1 MKVSTPSVQ
10 CPNPACLFSENLLGE
25 QRCSQCKTLLVHR
38 YLWAVGETLETLARG
53 TLMGDRY
60 LVAAPHIWLDTQPAL
75 TPDASATL
83 PDEILP
89 YLRLYS
95 YHLHTP
101 TVYGFCKQG
110 AGKNWVLLL
119 DNVPLDEN
127 GQLYP
132 AIATSW
138 EQVSAVRQIYWLWQ
152 MLELWTPLKQ
162 LGVASSLLHPANIR
176 VEGWRVRL
184 RELIQDK
191 LMQNKLM
198 QNNQSHS
205 ANAQAASPNLATL
218 ATLWQGWL
226 DGVQMQIWQP
236 LQQICERM
244 STDVESKSTITE
256 VATLLNQLMLE
267 QAARLPLRIKVAG
280 GTTTGP
286 QRAHNEDACY
296 PLTVDSQLQKHDPLV
311 PNLAI
316 ICDGIGGHAG
326 GEVASQMAVRSLQLQ
341 ILAMLSEVAEQP
353 EVTPPEIVIQQ
364 LEAVIRVVNNMIA
377 EQNNAQGREARQR
390 MGTTTVLA
398 LQLPQHLAIPSGSGN
413 THELYVA
420 HVGDSRAYWLT
431 SQHCH
436 LLTLDDDVAV
446 REACM
451 GRSLY
456 WEALRRT
463 DAAALTQALG
473 TRDGE
478 LLRPTVRRFLIEE
491 DGILLLCSDGLSDG
505 DRIPQNWQEATV
517 QVMEGR
523 ASLPEAVQYWLN
535 LADERNGHDNAS
547 VVLMHCQVSPEYP
560 KWVEPVEL
568 PVHETLESELSDSA
582 RALLYDQYDQEA
594 QPVKVNS
601 PAQEERL
608 PQQKRTSTRILLLAL
623 GVAVLMFTLGA
634 IGVTLWRQ
642 LDPFGFQRTFEKL
655 IPSQNQEQP

>member
-10 CPNPACLFSENLLGE
+10 CPNPACLFPENPLGE
-25 QRCSQCKTLLVHR
+25 QRCSQCKTQLVHR
-38 YLWAVGETLETLARG
+38 YLWAVGETLGRVPRG

-83 PDEILP
+83 PDETIP
-89 YLRLYS
+89 YLKLYS
-95 YHLHTP
+95 YHLHIP
-101 TVYGFCKQG
+101 TVYGFCQQG
-110 AGKNWVLLL
+110 AVKDWVLLL
-119 DNVPLDEN
+119 DNVPLNEN

-132 AIATSW
+132 AIANHW
-138 EQVSAVRQIYWLWQ
+138 EQVTAVRQIYWLWQ
-152 MLELWTPLKQ
+152 MLELWTPLQ
-162 LGVASSLLHPANIR
+162 RLGVAASLLNPENIR
-176 VEGWRVRL
+176 VEGWRIRL
-184 RELIQDK
+184 RELIPD
-191 LMQNKLM
+191 N
-198 QNNQSHS
+198 S
-205 ANAQAASPNLATL
+205 ANSARSQPSPHLADL

-226 DGVQMQIWQP
+226 NGVQMQIMQP
-236 LQQICERM
+236 LQQIYERM
-244 STDVESKSTITE
+244 RTTVASESTIAE
-256 VATLLNQLMLE
+256 VTTMLNQLMLE
-267 QAARLPLRIKVAG
+267 QAARLPLKIKVAG

-353 EVTPPEIVIQQ
+353 ELTPPEIVIQQ
-364 LEAVIRVVNNMIA
+364 LEAVIRVVNNLIA

-390 MGTTTVLA
+390 MGTTVVLA
-398 LQLPQHLAIPSGSGN
+398 LQLPQHLTTPSGSGN
-413 THELYVA
+413 THELYLA

-431 SQHCH
+431 PQHCH

-505 DRIPQNWQEATV
+505 DRIPKNWKEATI
-517 QVMEGR
+517 QVMEDR

-535 LADERNGHDNAS
+535 LANERNGHDNAS
-547 VVLMHCQVSPEYP
+547 VVLMHCQISPEYP
-560 KWVEPVEL
+560 KLIEPVEL
-568 PVHETLESELSDSA
+568 PTHETLESELSDSA
-582 RALLYDQYDQEA
+582 RALLYDQYTES
-594 QPVKVNS
+594 VKVDS
-601 PAQEERL
+601 PVQEEQPPL
-608 PQQKRTSTRILLLAL
+608 PKRTSSRIVLFAL
-623 GVAVLMFTLGA
+623 GIAVLMFSMGA

-642 LDPFGFQRTFEKL
+642 LDPNFQRTFERL
-655 IPSQNQEQP
+655 IPPQNPQEP